1 LHPLKHF
8 NVYAGTIVVA
18 EALTTNTYQ
27 DFSLD
32 WPFGG
37 HVLPFTNEQV
47 PVVSTYILRDE
58 FPQFAPC
65 PTGFAPFF
73 TSSEDGAGSWSC

>member
-1 LHPLKHF
+1 LHSLKHF
-8 NVYAGTIVVA
+8 NVSAGTIVIA
-18 EALTTNTYQ
+18 EALMTNTYH

-37 HVLPFTNEQV
+37 HVLQFTNEPV

-58 FPQFAPC
+58 SPQPATC
-65 PTGFAPFF
+65 LTGFAPFF